1 MALYFADKL
10 PVQRFTGIQVPG
22 LFGALAGIN
31 IPAGKKDYTIEDS
44 FVLPVDVKAFGVSA
58 HAHYLAKDFKLT
70 ATLPDGTT
78 KNMLSISDW
87 DFTWQEQYQY
97 QDFQSLAKGTKLH
110 VKISYD
116 NSEDNP
122 HNPTD
127 PPKRVRWGR
136 ESTDEMGS
144 MTLQVVAAK
153 EEDFPKLQAAY
164 RQHIRDL
171 LAGDR

>member
-1 MALYFADKL
+1 
-10 PVQRFTGIQVPG
+10 
-22 LFGALAGIN
+22 
-31 IPAGKKDYTIEDS
+31 
-44 FVLPVDVKAFGVSA
+44 
-58 HAHYLAKDFKLT
+58 
-70 ATLPDGTT
+70 
-78 KNMLSISDW
+78 
-87 DFTWQEQYQY
+87 
-97 QDFQSLAKGTKLH
+97 

-116 NSEDNP
+116 NSDDNP
-122 HNPTD
+122 HNPTS